1 MNNKK
6 IKKLKRKVW
15 IISTIILITY
25 ITALILKPTIITAL
39 LPIIIPTALLTL
51 GIPTYAI
58 IRNSKDTLKKLEED
72 KPQKIIKQNTKT
84 TSKTKQT
91 TDLIDDIVND
101 KKLTSETKKQMLE
114 TLKIEYEQN
123 NQTEKNN
130 QKTKGTIN

>member
-6 IKKLKRKVW
+6 IKKLKIKVW

-25 ITALILKPTIITAL
+25 IIALVLKPTIITAL
-39 LPIIIPTALLTL
+39 LPIIIPTALLTI

-58 IRNSKDTLKKLEED
+58 IKNSKDTLKYLAED

-84 TSKTKQT
+84 NTKTKQN

-101 KKLTSETKKQMLE
+101 KNLTSETKKQMLE
-114 TLKIEYEQN
+114 TLKAEYEQDN
-123 NQTEKNN
+123 KEKINY

>member
-6 IKKLKRKVW
+6 IKKLKKKVW

-39 LPIIIPTALLTL
+39 LPIIIPTTFLTV

-72 KPQKIIKQNTKT
+72 KPQKIIKRNTKT

-91 TDLIDDIVND
+91 TDLIDDIAND
-101 KKLTSETKKQMLE
+101 KNLTSETKKKMLE
-114 TLKIEYEQN
+114 TLKTEYEQN